1 MYLYIAPIHDWQ
13 NLLTSDY
20 NKQNVCRANLHTDF
34 IDKKIK
40 NETSLFILLINKYQI
55 KSDPSLII
63 YHHIETSSYSP

>member
-40 NETSLFILLINKYQI
+40 NETSLFILLIN
-55 KSDPSLII
+55 
-63 YHHIETSSYSP
+63 TR